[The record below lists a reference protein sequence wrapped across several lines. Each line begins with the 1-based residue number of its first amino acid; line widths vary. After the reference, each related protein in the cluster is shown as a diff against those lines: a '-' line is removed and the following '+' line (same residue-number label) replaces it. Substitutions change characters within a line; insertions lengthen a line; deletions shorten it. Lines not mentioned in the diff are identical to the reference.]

1 MNGANVYLFVLLIS
15 SLEYFIISS
24 PRTFVVETPSGP
36 VRGLVLRTVWNSVK
50 YSSFK
55 GIPYAKPPLG
65 DLRFKVNLSKT
76 LLFFPSV
83 LDLTLIS
90 LRGKNKYFLHL
101 TVISTY
107 GQNASVIF
115 HIIVSFILIIAA
127 SGSERTMERCI
138 KCFRRGQYVS
148 SVGLRDERI

>member
-76 LLFFPSV
+76 LLFFPSD
-83 LDLTLIS
+83 LDLTSIVDYNTKLEPKIS
-90 LRGKNKYFLHL
+90 K
-101 TVISTY
+101 
-107 GQNASVIF
+107 
-115 HIIVSFILIIAA
+115 
-127 SGSERTMERCI
+127 
-138 KCFRRGQYVS
+138 
-148 SVGLRDERI
+148 

>member
-127 SGSERTMERCI
+127 SGSERTMERCV

>member
-24 PRTFVVETPSGP
+24 PRTFVVETPSGA

-65 DLRFKVNLSKT
+65 DLRFKVKLSKT
-76 LLFFPSV
+76 VLFFRV
-83 LDLTLIS
+83 FLI
-90 LRGKNKYFLHL
+90 
-101 TVISTY
+101 
-107 GQNASVIF
+107 
-115 HIIVSFILIIAA
+115 
-127 SGSERTMERCI
+127 
-138 KCFRRGQYVS
+138 
-148 SVGLRDERI
+148 

>member
-24 PRTFVVETPSGP
+24 PRTFVVETPSGH

-65 DLRFKVNLSKT
+65 DLRFKVKLSEII
-76 LLFFPSV
+76 LFFSSV
-83 LDLTLIS
+83 LDPTSTADYNMKLEPKIS
-90 LRGKNKYFLHL
+90 K
-101 TVISTY
+101 
-107 GQNASVIF
+107 
-115 HIIVSFILIIAA
+115 
-127 SGSERTMERCI
+127 
-138 KCFRRGQYVS
+138 
-148 SVGLRDERI
+148 